1 MNLRQAL
8 YGWRDNE
15 ASKRGVE
22 LFRILPNTA
31 LDEIVRA
38 LPKTKEEL
46 TAIKGI
52 KDAKYHAYGKTI
64 LDLVQEF
71 GGGHSVA
78 SETTRG
84 DSMERLGSL
93 AKTDDTKDIREQFV
107 EETSYTVSTY
117 LDIVNAALWR
127 FTARVKGEITSV
139 KQQGSA
145 VYMSMRDKD
154 DNSTMNLFMWLSDYH
169 LSGVTLEEG
178 LEVIVEGKSEVYKPT
193 GRLSFRA
200 QTVELVGEGAL
211 KKAYDVLKK
220 KFDAEGVFA
229 TEKKRPLPDFPEH
242 IGLVTSKQGAV
253 IHDFL
258 NNLGSYGYKVRLTD
272 ARVEGIGAVKEL
284 LSALKYWKDKPIDV
298 LVVIRGGGSL
308 ESLQAFNH
316 ELVVRAISE
325 FPKPVICAIG
335 HDKDVPL
342 AQLAADHAP
351 STPTAATALLN
362 SSWKDAESE
371 LRIIERTLIF
381 GVSEGIE
388 QVRSEIIQLESGLS
402 RIFSSLAQSFDRVA
416 RTIESYVPILTH
428 ALDQIRIE
436 TNDALERI
444 STRFLLFLKNTT
456 HELERI
462 AVELETHNPLRQL
475 KLGYSILSGG
485 SGVIRSV
492 KELKKGDRF
501 EARLADGTLDA
512 TITDITS
519 PDR

>member
-15 ASKRGVE
+15 ATKRSVE

-31 LDEIVRA
+31 LDEIVKA
-38 LPKTKEEL
+38 LPRTKEEL

-52 KDAKYHAYGKTI
+52 KDAKYHAYGQAI
-64 LDLVQEF
+64 LDLVGEF

-84 DSMERLGSL
+84 DGMERLGTL
-93 AKTDDTKDIREQFV
+93 AKSEEPKDAREQFV
-107 EETSYTVSTY
+107 EETAYTVSTY

-145 VYMSMRDKD
+145 VYMGMSDKSD
-154 DNSTMNLFMWLSDYH
+154 GSNLSLFMWLRDFE
-169 LSGVTLEEG
+169 LSGITVEVG
-178 LEVIVEGKSEVYKPT
+178 QEVIVEGKSEVYKPRGT
-193 GRLSFRA
+193 MSFRA
-200 QTVELVGEGAL
+200 QTIELVGEGAL
-211 KKAYDVLKK
+211 KKAYDDLKK
-220 KFDAEGVFA
+220 KLDTEGVFA
-229 TEKKRPLPDFPEH
+229 IAKKRALPDFPEH
-242 IGLVTSKQGAV
+242 IGLITSKQGAV

-258 NNLGSYGYKVRLTD
+258 NNLGNFGYKVRLTD
-272 ARVEGIGAVKEL
+272 ARVEGIAAVKEL
-284 LSALKYWKDKPIDV
+284 LAALKYWKDKPIDV
-298 LVVIRGGGSL
+298 LVIIRGGGSL

-362 SSWKDAESE
+362 ASWQEADSE
-371 LRIIERTLIF
+371 LRIIERTLLF
-381 GVSEGIE
+381 SVSERFEAI
-388 QVRSEIIQLESGLS
+388 RAEIIQLESGLS
-402 RIFSSLAQSFDRVA
+402 RIFNTLAQSFDKAA
-416 RTIESYVPILTH
+416 RAIESYVPLLTRS
-428 ALDQIRIE
+428 LEMIRVE
-436 TNDALERI
+436 MNESLERI
-444 STRFLLFLKNTT
+444 GNRFGLFIKNTL

-462 AVELETHNPLRQL
+462 GVELETHNPLRQL
-475 KLGYSILSGG
+475 QLGYSILSGK
-485 SGVIRSV
+485 SGVLRSV
-492 KELKKGDRF
+492 KNLEMGDRF
-501 EARLADGTLDA
+501 EARLADGTLKA
-512 TITDITS
+512 TIEEITTDK
-519 PDR
+519 

>member
-31 LDEIVRA
+31 LDEIVKA

-52 KDAKYHAYGKTI
+52 KDAKYHAYGKTL

-78 SETTRG
+78 SDTTRG

-93 AKTDDTKDIREQFV
+93 TRTDEGKDAREQYV

-211 KKAYDVLKK
+211 KKAYETLKK
-220 KFDAEGVFA
+220 KLEAEGVFA
-229 TEKKRPLPDFPEH
+229 IEKKRPLPDYPEH

-351 STPTAATALLN
+351 STPTASTALLN
-362 SSWKDAESE
+362 ASWKEAESE
-371 LRIIERTLIF
+371 LRVIERTLVF
-381 GVSEGIE
+381 GVTEAFE
-388 QVRSEIIQLESGLS
+388 QARGEIVRLESGLS
-402 RIFSSLAQSFDRVA
+402 RIFSSLAQSFDKVA
-416 RTIESYVPILTH
+416 RAIESYVPLLTRG
-428 ALDQIRIE
+428 LEQSRTE
-436 TNDALERI
+436 MTGMLERI
-444 STRFLLFLKNTT
+444 SVRFTLMVKDSL
-456 HELERI
+456 HELERV

-475 KLGYSILSGG
+475 KLGYSILSGEK
-485 SGVIRSV
+485 GVIRTV
-492 KELKKGDRF
+492 KDLKKGSRF

-519 PDR
+519 TD

>member
-15 ASKRGVE
+15 AAKRSVE

-31 LDEIVRA
+31 LDDIVRA
-38 LPKTKEEL
+38 LPRTKEDL

-52 KDAKYHAYGKTI
+52 KDAKYNQYGEQI
-64 LDLVQEF
+64 LTLVAEF
-71 GGGHSVA
+71 GGGHSVK
-78 SETTRG
+78 SDTTQG
-84 DSMERLGSL
+84 DGMERIGML
-93 AKTDDTKDIREQFV
+93 THKDPREV
-107 EETSYTVSTY
+107 MAEETSYTVSTY

-145 VYMSMRDKD
+145 VYMGMRDKD

-200 QTVELVGEGAL
+200 QTIELVGEGAL
-211 KKAYDVLKK
+211 KKAYDTLKK
-220 KFDAEGVFA
+220 KLDDEGLFSP
-229 TEKKRPLPDFPEH
+229 EKKRILPDFPEH
-242 IGLVTSKQGAV
+242 IGLITSKQGAV

-258 NNLGSYGYKVRLTD
+258 NNLGSFGYKVRLTD

-284 LSALKYWKDKPIDV
+284 LAAIKYWQTKPIDV

-316 ELVVRAISE
+316 ELVVRALAN
-325 FPKPVICAIG
+325 FPVPVVCAIG

-342 AQLAADHAP
+342 AQLVSDLAP

-362 SSWKDAESE
+362 ASWNELASE
-371 LRIIERTLIF
+371 LTYAERTMF
-381 GVSEGIE
+381 FA
-388 QVRSEIIQLESGLS
+388 IQERFETTRNDILTVESGLA
-402 RIFSSLAQSFDRVA
+402 RAFTRLAQSFDNAA
-416 RTIESYVPILTH
+416 RAIESYVPLIAQTIEQL
-428 ALDQIRIE
+428 RIE
-436 TNDALERI
+436 TKESLRRI
-444 STRFLLFLKNTT
+444 SERYRSFLMLSEQ
-456 HELERI
+456 ELSRT
-462 AVELETHNPLRQL
+462 ATELETHNPLRQL
-475 KLGYSILSGG
+475 KLGYSILSGRG
-485 SGVIRSV
+485 GVLRSV
-492 KELKKGDRF
+492 KNLKTGERF
-501 EARLADGTLDA
+501 EARLSDGTLEA
-512 TITDITS
+512 TISSITEVTQ
-519 PDR
+519 

>member
-8 YGWRDNE
+8 YQWRDNE
-15 ASKRGVE
+15 ATKRSVE

-31 LDEIVRA
+31 LDEIVKA
-38 LPKTKEEL
+38 LPRTKEEL

-52 KDAKYHAYGKTI
+52 KDAKFDQYGKAI
-64 LDLVQEF
+64 LDLVGEF
-71 GGGHSVA
+71 GGGHSIA
-78 SETTRG
+78 SDMTQG
-84 DSMERLGSL
+84 DGMERIGAL
-93 AKTDDTKDIREQFV
+93 AKKDERERFV
-107 EETSYTVSTY
+107 EETSYSVSSY

-139 KQQGSA
+139 KPQGSA

-154 DNSTMNLFMWLSDYH
+154 DNSTMNVFMWLRDYE
-169 LSGVTLEEG
+169 LSGITLEEG

-193 GRLSFRA
+193 GRMSFRA

-211 KKAYDVLKK
+211 KKAYDALKK
-220 KFDAEGVFA
+220 KLEDEGVFA
-229 TEKKRPLPDFPEH
+229 IEKKRALPDFPER
-242 IGLVTSKQGAV
+242 IGLITSKQGAV

-258 NNLGSYGYKVRLTD
+258 SNLGSFGFKVRLTD

-284 LSALKYWKDKPIDV
+284 LAALKYWKDKPIDV

-316 ELVVRAISE
+316 ELVVRAISA

-362 SSWKDAESE
+362 SSWQDADNE
-371 LRIIERTLIF
+371 LLIIERTLLF
-381 GVSEGIE
+381 GISERLEKVRGEIVS
-388 QVRSEIIQLESGLS
+388 LESGLS
-402 RIFSSLAQSFDRVA
+402 RIFAALALSFDKAA
-416 RTIESYVPILTH
+416 RAIESYVPL
-428 ALDQIRIE
+428 LSRSLELIRGE
-436 TNDALERI
+436 MNDAIERI
-444 STRFLLFLKNTT
+444 GIRFRLFIKNTV

-462 AVELETHNPLRQL
+462 GIELDTHNPLRQL
-475 KLGYSILSGG
+475 QLGYSILSGAKG
-485 SGVIRSV
+485 LLRSV
-492 KELKKGDRF
+492 KGLSKGEGF
-501 EARLADGTLDA
+501 EARLSDGIIEA
-512 TITDITS
+512 TIADIRS
-519 PDR
+519 D

>member
-8 YGWRDNE
+8 FQWRDNE
-15 ASKRGVE
+15 ASKRSVE

-31 LDEIVRA
+31 LDEIVKA
-38 LPKTKEEL
+38 LPRTKEEL

-52 KDAKYHAYGKTI
+52 KDAKYDQFGKAI
-64 LDLVQEF
+64 LDLVGEF
-71 GGGHSVA
+71 GGARSVA
-78 SETTRG
+78 SSNTKEDG
-84 DSMERLGSL
+84 MERLGSL
-93 AKTDDTKDIREQFV
+93 TPKDERETFV

-139 KQQGSA
+139 KAQGSA

-154 DNSTMNLFMWLSDYH
+154 DGSTMNLFMWLSDYN
-169 LSGVTLEEG
+169 LSGIELLDG
-178 LEVIVEGKSEVYKPT
+178 MEVVVEGKSEVYKPT
-193 GRLSFRA
+193 GRMSFRA

-211 KKAYDVLKK
+211 KKAYDELKK
-220 KFDAEGVFA
+220 KLDSEGIFA
-229 TEKKRPLPDFPEH
+229 PEKKRVLPEFPER
-242 IGLVTSKQGAV
+242 IGLITSKQGAV

-258 NNLGSYGYKVRLTD
+258 NNLGNYGFKVRLTD

-362 SSWKDAESE
+362 STWQEADSE
-371 LRIIERTLIF
+371 LRVIERSLVF
-381 GVSEGIE
+381 GLSERFE
-388 QVRSEIIQLESGLS
+388 QVRSEIVSLESGLS
-402 RIFSSLAQSFDRVA
+402 QIFTTLTLAFDRVA
-416 RTIESYVPILTH
+416 RTVESYVPLLAQTLEQTRTEMNDGFRRMSERYRGFIHSIGQELS
-428 ALDQIRIE
+428 RI
-436 TNDALERI
+436 NA
-444 STRFLLFLKNTT
+444 
-456 HELERI
+456 
-462 AVELETHNPLRQL
+462 ELETHNPLRQL
-475 KLGYSILSGG
+475 KLGYSILSSGG
-485 SGVIRSV
+485 EVLRSV
-492 KELKKGDRF
+492 KNLKQGGHF
-501 EARLADGTLDA
+501 EARLADGTLEA
-512 TITDITS
+512 TIIDIKEK
-519 PDR
+519 D